1 MQSLFNANIACAMKV
16 IGLNLQLRVQGE
28 VMLYIVHK
36 QLCLIAVIVHIQ
48 YKIQYKINIQNKIV
62 DGFPKLLIGPI

>member
-1 MQSLFNANIACAMKV
+1 MKV

-36 QLCLIAVIVHIQ
+36 QLCLIAVIAHIL
-48 YKIQYKINIQNKIV
+48 KIK
-62 DGFPKLLIGPI
+62 